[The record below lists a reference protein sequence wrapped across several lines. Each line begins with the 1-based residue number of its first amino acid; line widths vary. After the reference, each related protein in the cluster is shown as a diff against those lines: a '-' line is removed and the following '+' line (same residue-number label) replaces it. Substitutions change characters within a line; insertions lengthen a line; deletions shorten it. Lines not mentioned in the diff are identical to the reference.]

1 MYKIGL
7 KLTFH
12 DHYDNSVATG
22 VLKYAKKKIDWEMNG
37 QGYGF
42 FNTTTELDALIARI
56 ETEEEKEEYEKL
68 GIPVVDIAGA
78 IPSKHFSTV
87 RNDDWNTGV
96 KCGEYLANLGAKDY
110 AMVMVK
116 DVAWARERMLG
127 FCSAINRK
135 SDELKT
141 FSEPLSWWKDL
152 YSTSTN
158 NLAHW
163 LLSLKKGTA
172 LFCCNDLAAMKVS
185 VVCRKLQIKIPEE
198 LMILGV
204 DNEEL
209 LCMLAKP
216 TLSSLSLQLEKIG
229 YTAAQVLD
237 KILSGNEDII
247 KIVYRIPS
255 MSVIERDS
263 TSIISDD
270 DSIVA
275 KAVSFIKMNTESI
288 CSVNDIVDQL
298 PCCRRSL
305 EIKFKKNMH
314 TTVHAYLLN
323 EKLNKA
329 HRLLLSSKDSVK
341 VICSECG
348 FHSLQR
354 FHAAFLKKYQ
364 ASPAEYRKHNNIRI
378 GED

>member
-7 KLTFH
+7 KLTFQ
-12 DHYDNSVATG
+12 DHYDNTVATG
-22 VLKYAKKKIDWEMNG
+22 VLKYAKKKIDWEING

-78 IPSKHFSTV
+78 IPSKRFSTV
-87 RNDDWNTGV
+87 RNDDWDTGV
-96 KCGEYLANLGAKDY
+96 KCGEYLCHLKTTDY

-127 FCSAINRK
+127 FCSAINYK

-141 FSEPLSWWKDL
+141 FSKPLAWWKEL
-152 YSTSTN
+152 YSSSTEDLEN
-158 NLAHW
+158 W
-163 LLSLKKGTA
+163 LLTLQKGTA

-185 VVCRKLQIKIPEE
+185 VVCRKLHIKIPED

-209 LCMLAKP
+209 LCMLSKP
-216 TLSSLSLQLEKIG
+216 TISSLSLQLEKIG

-237 KILSGNEDII
+237 NILNGNKDII

-255 MSVIERDS
+255 MSIIERDS
-263 TSIISDD
+263 TSLIADD

-275 KAVSFIKMNTESI
+275 KAVSLIKMNTESI
-288 CSVNDIVDQL
+288 FSVDDIVDQL

-305 EIKFKKNMH
+305 EIKFKNPFLHSGDTFVDKN
-314 TTVHAYLLN
+314 
-323 EKLNKA
+323 
-329 HRLLLSSKDSVK
+329 
-341 VICSECG
+341 
-348 FHSLQR
+348 
-354 FHAAFLKKYQ
+354 
-364 ASPAEYRKHNNIRI
+364 
-378 GED
+378 